1 MPVLWACLFV
11 CTFQLLSA
19 DSSWNLYHKQ
29 DEGNKRK
36 TSTFSG
42 SRIICKT
49 WTTAN
54 RTQSIKLTINMLI
67 RGRGWE
73 WPELTFDF
81 ELCVCPQIFVNMIT
95 KPACI
100 IDNSCM
106 IWLHFEKPSCI
117 VLHTIEGTLIWNW
130 CQNSFTLEATKNK
143 MIPNNLA
150 WKTNEFTVYL

>member
-106 IWLHFEKPSCI
+106 IWLHFEKTFLHSFAYCWRNTDLKLMPKL
-117 VLHTIEGTLIWNW
+117 LHTWSYQE
-130 CQNSFTLEATKNK
+130 QNDTK
-143 MIPNNLA
+143 
-150 WKTNEFTVYL
+150 

>member
-11 CTFQLLSA
+11 RTFQLLSA
-19 DSSWNLYHKQ
+19 DSPWNLYHKQ
-29 DEGNKRK
+29 DEGKERK

-73 WPELTFDF
+73 WPELTFNF

-106 IWLHFEKPSCI
+106 IWLHFEKTFLHSFAYCWRNTDLKLMPKL
-117 VLHTIEGTLIWNW
+117 LHTWSYQE
-130 CQNSFTLEATKNK
+130 QNDTK
-143 MIPNNLA
+143 
-150 WKTNEFTVYL
+150 